1 MKFKYII
8 ITLFIL
14 SLLLIKVYVA
24 NELYYTSRNIQ
35 KLSIQINALK
45 EERNILKLKIEKLK
59 YKNTIID
66 PLFEYKPK
74 EIKQSVYEE
83 QQELPKPQTP
93 KEIFKKYKQT
103 SKPKKS
109 NTPKNVSKPKK
120 ENSTKELFQNLS
132 NEELY

>member
-1 MKFKYII
+1 MKFKYILLLII
-8 ITLFIL
+8 IT

-74 EIKQSVYEE
+74 KEE
-83 QQELPKPQTP
+83 QQPQDITQDLQ
-93 KEIFKKYKQT
+93 E
-103 SKPKKS
+103 
-109 NTPKNVSKPKK
+109 PKK
-120 ENSTKELFQNLS
+120 EPQPQQEEQVPQPPKKKKRDTKELFENLDI
-132 NEELY
+132 NNVDEGLL

>member
-1 MKFKYII
+1 MRLKYAFLLIV
-8 ITLFIL
+8 IT
-14 SLLLIKVYVA
+14 SLLLIKVYVT

-74 EIKQSVYEE
+74 QEEQLQDNIQTQKEKEEIKQ
-83 QQELPKPQTP
+83 ELN
-93 KEIFKKYKQT
+93 IL
-103 SKPKKS
+103 
-109 NTPKNVSKPKK
+109 PKK
-120 ENSTKELFQNLS
+120 EPVKQKRKDTKELFKNL
-132 NEELY
+132 NIDNVDEGLI

>member
-1 MKFKYII
+1 MKFKYILLLII
-8 ITLFIL
+8 IT

-74 EIKQSVYEE
+74 EEKPQQDITQDLQEPQKEPQPQQEE
-83 QQELPKPQTP
+83 QVPQP
-93 KEIFKKYKQT
+93 
-103 SKPKKS
+103 PKKQ
-109 NTPKNVSKPKK
+109 KRD
-120 ENSTKELFQNLS
+120 TKELFENLDI
-132 NEELY
+132 NNVDEGLLWLKRL